1 MKHQRAV
8 DLKAIAG
15 DAMSKY
21 GFAPRFPESVVR
33 EVNAIRPGTLPPQ
46 GNDARDLRELL
57 WSSIDNV
64 DSQDLDQLEYCEPGP
79 GGEIRV
85 KIAIADV
92 DLFVPKDSRTD
103 RHASHNTTSIYT
115 GVVTFPMIPER
126 LSHGITSLLP
136 REDRMAVVIEYEV
149 LPDGSVRPGDV
160 YRALVQN
167 KAKLV
172 YEEVG
177 DWLEGSGPIPKGV
190 REVPGLEEQVRLQQQ
205 AMVRLKRFRV
215 AQGALDL
222 QTLEAQPVLDDDT
235 VRDLVI
241 QRQNMARCV
250 IEEFMIAANG
260 TMVARLEKARIPM
273 IQRVVRVPKNWEG
286 IRETAAKYHE
296 ALPPEP
302 NQQALA
308 AFLRK
313 RKHADPERFP
323 DLSLTIVKLL
333 GHGEYVALEPG
344 DDSIGHFGL
353 AVTDY
358 THATAPNRRYA
369 DVINQRLVKAVLAG
383 KPLPYTPEELQS
395 HAQWITERE
404 RASNKV
410 ERFMR
415 KAVAAVLLKDRI
427 GDTFDAIV
435 TGAAEKG
442 TWVRLLEPPAE
453 GKVVRGERGLQV
465 GQKVR
470 VRLLKTDPYKAFI
483 DFAYVGR
490 MEG

>member
-1 MKHQRAV
+1 
-8 DLKAIAG
+8 
-15 DAMSKY
+15 
-21 GFAPRFPESVVR
+21 
-33 EVNAIRPGTLPPQ
+33 
-46 GNDARDLRELL
+46 
-57 WSSIDNV
+57 
-64 DSQDLDQLEYCEPGP
+64 
-79 GGEIRV
+79 
-85 KIAIADV
+85 
-92 DLFVPKDSRTD
+92 
-103 RHASHNTTSIYT
+103 
-115 GVVTFPMIPER
+115 
-126 LSHGITSLLP
+126 
-136 REDRMAVVIEYEV
+136 
-149 LPDGSVRPGDV
+149 
-160 YRALVQN
+160 
-167 KAKLV
+167 
-172 YEEVG
+172 
-177 DWLEGSGPIPKGV
+177 
-190 REVPGLEEQVRLQQQ
+190 
-205 AMVRLKRFRV
+205 
-215 AQGALDL
+215 
-222 QTLEAQPVLDDDT
+222 

-286 IRETAAKYHE
+286 IRETAAKYHD

-302 NQQALA
+302 DQKALA
-308 AFLRK
+308 AFLRR
-313 RKHADPERFP
+313 RKQADPERFP

-344 DDSIGHFGL
+344 DDPIGHFGL

-383 KPLPYTPEELQS
+383 TPLPYTAEELES
-395 HAQWITERE
+395 HASWITDRE
-404 RASNKV
+404 RATNKV

-427 GDTFDAIV
+427 GDTFDGIV

-442 TWVRLLEPPAE
+442 TYVRLIQPPAE
-453 GKVVRGERGLQV
+453 GKIVQGERGLRV

-483 DFAYVGR
+483 DFACVGR
-490 MEG
+490 VEG